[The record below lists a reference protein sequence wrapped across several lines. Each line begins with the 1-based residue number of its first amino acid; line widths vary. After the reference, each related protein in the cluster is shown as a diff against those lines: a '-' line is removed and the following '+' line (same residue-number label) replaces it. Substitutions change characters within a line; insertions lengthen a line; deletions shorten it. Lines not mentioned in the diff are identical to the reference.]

1 MTIKD
6 VTNAL
11 QIAGINPPSE
21 VSSKEVIKLFHDQKG
36 EIYTISTAKMVKFLL
51 ALGFPYSNFL
61 DCDRTGLNKAI
72 EGILKIDDEPEKSKF
87 RKALDGISDLF
98 GGKGKSGIPFQV
110 TIPDSFESA
119 QTLYN
124 KLFEYDCIEIISEDE
139 GVFNPSPDNTVYYTD
154 ANGAS
159 KGVDITQ
166 ADDIW
171 LQFKGKVNPRFCVL
185 ASAENNMISKEIA
198 IWGSFLPDHD
208 EKYYL
213 EASSANIRVDFKSTN
228 YAYYLVFA
236 NETLTRFY
244 AIRMD
249 ILSKALPTDQHWLC
263 IDFGTSNTTVGTW
276 KKDREKNPTHE
287 IVAFDDVTTAE
298 KKPNCLMPTIA
309 YVLNAS
315 SADSVQLLF
324 GFEAKKRLI
333 EMDYQPKGSIFYNI
347 KQWISADPDF
357 TVSCND
363 ENNHNIQLK
372 VHDIISMFLRYVVE
386 QAEIKLKRHF
396 VNFHFS
402 APIKLKARLYAIT
415 SKAFKRED
423 GYTVADVQSSLDEG
437 IAIMY
442 ERISELREEF
452 LKTPQKN
459 RGDVMIIDCG
469 GGTTDVARCRYAFA
483 SSDVGVRTQIRV
495 RSVNGQYFG
504 GNELTYRIFQ
514 LLKIKLSDY
523 YKRGMQSEKIQIT
536 SIDDLISTATDDYLN
551 AVDQYITQIIER
563 KDTPFTYYDQLDKAS
578 QEAEWVLPT
587 DYANKAFVNGAA
599 MIAQAK
605 RNFNYLWNWA
615 ERIKIEFFSGESRA
629 TFSFTSD
636 IQTDKALYFFADP
649 SGEHKVPK
657 MSLKKQESVPDV
669 AINIKE
675 LTALLSPQIY
685 YILSIM
691 LLKADGSE
699 LIFDDKEMQ
708 NTRMLL
714 AGQSCKISLF
724 RDLMKEYIPGRRTRS
739 GKSVKRTAAEMKLS
753 CVKGCIQYLME
764 KEMLNGETQILTDA
778 PSVVYRVAVTTES
791 INSEK
796 VLLDGRSIR
805 QTDKVKTMNRIEIIS
820 RPVAKGEI
828 HYSVYNNV
836 VGCNDTVS
844 TGVIPIEP
852 NNDKTPYDNL
862 ENLMA
867 EIASKSISDLSSYQ
881 FDHEGKSESVL
892 SRLRTDLQAIESDQ
906 DGKLLYFIL
915 PNNDGCGFILWQ
927 IIKCLENGVR
937 KYYLFEPTQL
947 DYLKDT
953 VISRFDGQNCV
964 MRA

>member
-1 MTIKD
+1 MTLKD

-11 QIAGINPPSE
+11 ATAGITAPSA
-21 VSSKEVIKLFHDQKG
+21 VSGKEVIKLFQEQDG
-36 EIYTISTAKMVKFLL
+36 ESYTVSTAKMVKFLL
-51 ALGFPYSNFL
+51 ELGLPYSDYL
-61 DCDRTGLNKAI
+61 ECDRTGLNKML
-72 EGILKIDDEPEKSKF
+72 ETILKIDDEPPKPKYQ
-87 RKALDGISDLF
+87 KAIESISDFF
-98 GGKGKSGIPFQV
+98 GGKGKSGVPFQV

-119 QTLYN
+119 QNLYT
-124 KLFEYDCIEIISEDE
+124 KLCENDCIEIIPQEIIPQDE
-139 GVFNPSPDNTVYYTD
+139 SVFSSSPDNIVYHTD
-154 ANGAS
+154 ANGIS

-166 ADDIW
+166 ADNIW
-171 LQFKGKVNPRFCVL
+171 LLFKGKVNPDFYMVV
-185 ASAENNMISKEIA
+185 SAEDNVISKEIA
-198 IWGSFLPDHD
+198 IWGSFLPDHHGM
-208 EKYYL
+208 YYL
-213 EASSANIRVDFKSTN
+213 EAASSDIRMNFQSTN

-244 AIRMD
+244 AISMD
-249 ILSKALPTDQHWLC
+249 FKSKVLPVDHHWLC

-276 KKDREKNPTHE
+276 KDDKTHE
-287 IVAFDDVTTAE
+287 IVAFDDVTSTD
-298 KKPNCLMPTIA
+298 KKPNSLMPTIA

-315 SADSVQLLF
+315 SPESAQLLF

-333 EMDYQPKGSIFYNI
+333 ETDYQPKGSIFYNI
-347 KQWISADPDF
+347 KQWISADSDYK
-357 TVSCND
+357 VSCND
-363 ENNHNIQLK
+363 EYNHNIEIK
-372 VHDIISMFLRYVVE
+372 VHDIISLFLKYVVE
-386 QAEIKLKRHF
+386 QTEIKLKRHF
-396 VNFHFS
+396 VKLHFS
-402 APIKLKARLYAIT
+402 APIKLKDRFYAIT
-415 SKAFKRED
+415 SKTFKEPE
-423 GYTVADVQSSLDEG
+423 YTVADVQESLDEG

-452 LKTPQKN
+452 RKNPLKN

-483 SSDVGVRTQIRV
+483 LSDVGVKTQIRV
-495 RSVNGQYFG
+495 CSVNGQYFG

-523 YKRGMQSEKIQIT
+523 FKSGIQNAKIQIT

-551 AVDQYITQIIER
+551 AVDQYIAQIIER
-563 KDTPFTYYDQLDKAS
+563 KNTPFTYYDQLDKAS

-587 DYANKAFVNGAA
+587 DYANKSIVNGAA

-629 TFSFTSD
+629 TFSFSTD

-649 SGEHKVPK
+649 SGERKVPK

-714 AGQSCKISLF
+714 SGQSCKISLF

-739 GKSVKRTAAEMKLS
+739 GKNVKRTAEEMKLS

-764 KEMLNGETQILTDA
+764 KEVLNGETQILTDA
-778 PSVVYRVAVTTES
+778 PSIIYRVAVKTDSLE
-791 INSEK
+791 SEK
-796 VLLDGRSIR
+796 VLLDGRSIK
-805 QTDKVKTMNRIEIIS
+805 QTDKAKTMNRVEIIQ
-820 RPVAKGEI
+820 RPIAKGEI

-836 VGCNDTVS
+836 VNCNDAVS
-844 TGVIPIEP
+844 SGAVSIEP
-852 NNDKTPYDNL
+852 SNTSTAYDNL
-862 ENLMA
+862 ADLIT
-867 EIASKSISDLSSYQ
+867 EIDKKSITDLSSYQ
-881 FDHEGKSESVL
+881 FEHEGKSESVL
-892 SRLRTDLQAIESDQ
+892 LRLETDLQAIESGEN
-906 DGKLLYFIL
+906 GKILYFIL
-915 PNNDGCGFILWQ
+915 PNNDGCGFLLWQ
-927 IIKCLENGVR
+927 IKKCSENGVR

-964 MRA
+964 TRA

>member
-21 VSSKEVIKLFHDQKG
+21 VSSKEVIRLFHEQKG
-36 EIYTISTAKMVKFLL
+36 ESYTVSTSKMVKFLL
-51 ALGFPYSNFL
+51 ALGFSYSNFL
-61 DCDRTGLNKAI
+61 DCDRTGLNKVL
-72 EGILKIDDEPEKSKF
+72 EESLKIDDEPEKSKF
-87 RKALDGISDLF
+87 RKALDGISDFF

-110 TIPDSFESA
+110 SIPDSFEAA
-119 QTLYN
+119 QDLFN
-124 KLFEYDCIEIISEDE
+124 KLFENDCIEIIPQDE
-139 GVFNPSPDNTVYYTD
+139 GVFNPSPDNTVYHTD
-154 ANGAS
+154 ANGFS

-171 LQFKGKVNPRFCVL
+171 LQFTGRVNPRFYMLV
-185 ASAENNMISKEIA
+185 SAENEVISKEIA
-198 IWGSFLPDHD
+198 IWGSFLPDHHGTFF
-208 EKYYL
+208 L
-213 EASSANIRVDFKSTN
+213 EATSANIRVNFQSTN

-249 ILSKALPTDQHWLC
+249 LFSKALSTDSHWLC

-276 KKDREKNPTHE
+276 KDDQTHE
-287 IVAFDDVTTAE
+287 IVAFDDVTSSD

-309 YVLNAS
+309 YVLSAS
-315 SADSVQLLF
+315 SAESVQLLF

-333 EMDYQPKGSIFYNI
+333 ETDYQPKGSIFYNI
-347 KQWISADPDF
+347 KQWISADSNY

-363 ENNHNIQLK
+363 ENNHNIELK
-372 VHDIISMFLRYVVE
+372 VHDIISMFLKYVVE

-402 APIKLKARLYAIT
+402 APIKLKDRLYAIT
-415 SKAFKRED
+415 SKTFNEA

-452 LKTPQKN
+452 LKNPQKN
-459 RGDVMIIDCG
+459 HGDVMIIDCG

-483 SSDVGVRTQIRV
+483 STDVGVKTQIRV

-523 YKRGMQSEKIQIT
+523 YKSGMQSAKIQIT

-563 KDTPFTYYDQLDKAS
+563 KDTPFSYYDQLDKAS

-587 DYANKAFVNGAA
+587 DYANKSIVNGAA

-629 TFSFTSD
+629 TFSFSTD

-708 NTRMLL
+708 KTRMLL

-739 GKSVKRTAAEMKLS
+739 GKNVKRTAAEMKLS

-764 KEMLNGETQILTDA
+764 KEVLNGETEIFTDA
-778 PSVVYRVAVTTES
+778 PSVIYRVAVKTES
-791 INSEK
+791 LESEK

-805 QTDKVKTMNRIEIIS
+805 QTDKAKSMNRIEIIQ
-820 RPVAKGEI
+820 RPIAAGEI

-836 VGCNDTVS
+836 VSSNDTVS
-844 TGVIPIEP
+844 TGAVRIEP
-852 NNDKTPYDNL
+852 DNKNISFDNL
-862 ENLMA
+862 ADLIA
-867 EIASKSISDLSSYQ
+867 EIASKSITDISKYQ
-881 FDHEGKSESVL
+881 FEHEGRSESVL
-892 SRLRTDLQAIESDQ
+892 SRLETDLQAIESGEN
-906 DGKLLYFIL
+906 GKLLYFIL

-927 IIKCLENGVR
+927 VIKRSENGIR

-947 DYLKDT
+947 DYIKDT
-953 VISRFDGQNCV
+953 VISRFDGKNCV
-964 MRA
+964 TRA

>member
-1 MTIKD
+1 MTIND
-6 VTNAL
+6 VINAL

-21 VSSKEVIKLFHDQKG
+21 VNSKEVIKLFHEQNG
-36 EIYTISTAKMVKFLL
+36 ESYTVSNAKMIRFFL
-51 ALGFPYSNFL
+51 ALGFSYSNLL
-61 DCDRTGLNKAI
+61 DCDRTGLNKI
-72 EGILKIDDEPEKSKF
+72 LENKLKIDDEPEKSKI
-87 RKALDGISDLF
+87 RKALDGISDIF
-98 GGKGKSGIPFQV
+98 VVKGKSGIPFQV
-110 TIPDSFESA
+110 TIPDSFEAA
-119 QTLYN
+119 QVLYS
-124 KLFEYDCIEIISEDE
+124 KLCDNDCIEIISQDE
-139 GVFNPSPDNTVYYTD
+139 GVFNPSPDNIVYHTD
-154 ANGAS
+154 ANGGV

-171 LQFKGKVNPRFCVL
+171 LQFTGKVNPGFYMMV
-185 ASAENNMISKEIA
+185 SAENNTLSKEVA
-198 IWGSFLPDHD
+198 ILGNFLTDHHGT
-208 EKYYL
+208 YYL
-213 EASSANIRVDFKSTN
+213 EATSENIRVDFQSTN

-249 ILSKALPTDQHWLC
+249 LLSKSLPTDYHWLC

-276 KKDREKNPTHE
+276 KEDQTHE
-287 IVAFDDVTTAE
+287 IVAFDDVTVAD
-298 KKPNCLMPTIA
+298 KKPNSLMPTMA

-315 SADSVQLLF
+315 NPESVQLLF

-333 EMDYQPKGSIFYNI
+333 ETDYQPKGSIFYNI
-347 KQWISADPDF
+347 KQWISADPDY

-363 ENNHNIQLK
+363 EYNHNIELK
-372 VHDIISMFLRYVVE
+372 VHDIISMFLKYVVE

-396 VNFHFS
+396 VKFHFS
-402 APIKLKARLYAIT
+402 APIKLKDRLYAIT
-415 SKAFKRED
+415 SKTFNGAE
-423 GYTVADVQSSLDEG
+423 YTVANVQDSLDEG

-442 ERISELREEF
+442 ERISELREEYR
-452 LKTPQKN
+452 KDSKKN

-469 GGTTDVARCRYAFA
+469 GGTTDVARCRYAFT
-483 SSDVGVRTQIRV
+483 SSDVGVKTQIRV
-495 RSVNGQYFG
+495 CSVNGQYFG

-523 YKRGMQSEKIQIT
+523 YKSGIHSEKIQIT
-536 SIDDLISTATDDYLN
+536 SIDDLISTATDDYLK
-551 AVDQYITQIIER
+551 AVDDYIKQIIER
-563 KDTPFTYYDQLDKAS
+563 KDTPFTYYEQLDKAS

-587 DYANKAFVNGAA
+587 DYANKAIVNGAA

-629 TFSFTSD
+629 TFSFSTD
-636 IQTDKALYFFADP
+636 IQTDKALYFYADP
-649 SGEHKVPK
+649 SGEHTVPK
-657 MSLKKQESVPDV
+657 MNLKKLASVPDV

-739 GKSVKRTAAEMKLS
+739 GKNVKRTAAEMKLS

-778 PSVVYRVAVTTES
+778 PSVIYRVAVNTES
-791 INSEK
+791 FDSEK
-796 VLLDGRSIR
+796 ILLDGRSIK
-805 QTDKVKTMNRIEIIS
+805 QTDKVKTMNRVEIIQ
-820 RPVAKGEI
+820 RQFAVGEI
-828 HYSVYNNV
+828 QYSVYNNV
-836 VGCNDTVS
+836 VSTNDAVS
-844 TGVIPIEP
+844 AGAIRIEP
-852 NNDKTPYDNL
+852 DITKYTPFDNL
-862 ENLMA
+862 TDLIT
-867 EIASKSISDLSSYQ
+867 EITKRSVPGIESYQ
-881 FDHEGKSESVL
+881 FEHEGKSESVL
-892 SRLRTDLQAIESDQ
+892 SRLETDLHGIESDQ
-906 DGKLLYFIL
+906 NGKLLYFIL

-927 IIKCLENGVR
+927 IVKRTEDGKR
-937 KYYLFEPTQL
+937 MYYLFEPSMI

-953 VISRFDGQNCV
+953 VVSRFDGKNCI

>member
-6 VTNAL
+6 VTKAL
-11 QIAGINPPSE
+11 KIAGINPPSE
-21 VSSKEVIKLFHDQKG
+21 VSSKEVIKLFHELKG
-36 EIYTISTAKMVKFLL
+36 EIYTVSTAKMVKFLL
-51 ALGFPYSNFL
+51 SLGFSYSKFL
-61 DCDRTGLNKAI
+61 DCDRTELNKML
-72 EGILKIDDEPEKSKF
+72 ENNLKIDDEPEKSKF

-98 GGKGKSGIPFQV
+98 AGKGKSGIPFKV
-110 TIPDSFESA
+110 IIPDSFESA
-119 QTLYN
+119 QNLYN
-124 KLFEYDCIEIISEDE
+124 KLFENDCIEIIPQDE
-139 GVFNPSPDNTVYYTD
+139 VVFNPSSDNKVYYTD
-154 ANGAS
+154 SNGIS

-171 LQFKGKVNPRFCVL
+171 LQFTGKINSNFYMIVP
-185 ASAENNMISKEIA
+185 AENNIVSKELA
-198 IWGSFLPDHD
+198 IYGTFLPDNHGT
-208 EKYYL
+208 YYL
-213 EASSANIRVDFKSTN
+213 EAASANIRVDFKSTN

-249 ILSKALPTDQHWLC
+249 FFSKVLPTDYHWLC

-276 KKDREKNPTHE
+276 KEDQTHE
-287 IVAFDDVTTAE
+287 IVAFDDVTSAD
-298 KKPNCLMPTIA
+298 KNPNCLMPTIA
-309 YVLNAS
+309 YILNAPNAE
-315 SADSVQLLF
+315 SAQLLF

-333 EMDYQPKGSIFYNI
+333 DTDYQPKGSIFYNI
-347 KQWISADPDF
+347 KQWISADPNY

-363 ENNHNIQLK
+363 ENNHNIDLK
-372 VHDIISMFLRYVVE
+372 VHDIISMFLKYVVE

-402 APIKLKARLYAIT
+402 APIKLKDRLYAIT
-415 SKAFKRED
+415 SNTFNEA

-452 LKTPQKN
+452 RKNPQKN

-469 GGTTDVARCRYAFA
+469 GGTTDVARCRYAFS
-483 SSDVGVRTQIRV
+483 SSDVGVKTQIRV

-523 YKRGMQSEKIQIT
+523 YKSGMHSSKIQIM

-587 DYANKAFVNGAA
+587 DYANKAIVNGAA

-629 TFSFTSD
+629 TFSFSTD
-636 IQTDKALYFFADP
+636 IQTDKALYFYADP
-649 SGEHKVPK
+649 SGEHIVPK
-657 MSLKKQESVPDV
+657 MSLKKQDSVPDV

-708 NTRMLL
+708 KTRMLL
-714 AGQSCKISLF
+714 SGQSCKISLF

-739 GKSVKRTAAEMKLS
+739 GKNVKRTATEMKLS

-764 KEMLNGETQILTDA
+764 KEVLNGETQIITDA
-778 PSVVYRVAVTTES
+778 PSVIYRVAVKSES
-791 INSEK
+791 LEAEK

-805 QTDKVKTMNRIEIIS
+805 QTDKVKSMNRIEIVQRS
-820 RPVAKGEI
+820 VAAGEI
-828 HYSVYNNV
+828 LYSVYNNV
-836 VGCNDTVS
+836 VSSNDTVS
-844 TGVIPIEP
+844 TGAVRIEP
-852 NNDKTPYDNL
+852 SNTNTPYDKL
-862 ENLMA
+862 ADLIA
-867 EIASKSISDLSSYQ
+867 EIANHSIADLSSYQ
-881 FDHEGKSESVL
+881 FEHEGKSESVL
-892 SRLRTDLQAIESDQ
+892 SRLETDLQAIESGGN
-906 DGKLLYFIL
+906 GKLLYFIL

-927 IIKCLENGVR
+927 IIKRSVDGKR
-937 KYYLFEPTQL
+937 MYYLFEPTQF

-953 VISRFDGQNCV
+953 VISRFDGKNCV

>member
-1 MTIKD
+1 MKTND
-6 VTNAL
+6 VKNAL
-11 QIAGINPPSE
+11 RIAGINPPSE
-21 VSSKEVIKLFHDQKG
+21 VSSKEVISLFHEHKG
-36 EIYTISTAKMVKFLL
+36 ESYIISTPKMVNFLL
-51 ALGFPYSNFL
+51 ALGFPYSKFL
-61 DCDRTGLNKAI
+61 DCDRKALNKKL
-72 EGILKIDDEPEKSKF
+72 ENMLKIEDEPERSIFIKT
-87 RKALDGISDLF
+87 LDGISDFF

-119 QTLYN
+119 QHLYN
-124 KLFEYDCIEIISEDE
+124 KLFENDCIEIIPQDE
-139 GVFNPSPDNTVYYTD
+139 RVFNPSPDNIVYHTE
-154 ANGAS
+154 AHGSS

-171 LQFKGKVNPRFCVL
+171 LQFKGKVNTGFYMMV
-185 ASAENNMISKEIA
+185 SAENNVISKEIA
-198 IWGSFLPDHD
+198 IWGTFLADHHGT
-208 EKYYL
+208 YYL
-213 EASSANIRVDFKSTN
+213 EAISSNIRMDFQSTN

-249 ILSKALPTDQHWLC
+249 IFTKVLPTDRHWLC

-276 KKDREKNPTHE
+276 KEEQKHE
-287 IVAFDDVTTAE
+287 IVAFDDVTSAD

-315 SADSVQLLF
+315 SAESAQLLF

-333 EMDYQPKGSIFYNI
+333 DTDYQPKGSIFYNI
-347 KQWISADPDF
+347 KQWISADSNYM
-357 TVSCND
+357 VSCND
-363 ENNHNIQLK
+363 ENNHNIELK
-372 VHDIISMFLRYVVE
+372 VHDIISMFLKYVVE

-402 APIKLKARLYAIT
+402 APIKLKDRLYAIT
-415 SKAFKRED
+415 SKTFNEE

-442 ERISELREEF
+442 EQISGLREEF
-452 LKTPQKN
+452 QKNPQKN

-469 GGTTDVARCRYAFA
+469 GGTTDVARCRYAFT
-483 SSDVGVRTQIRV
+483 SSDVGVKTQIRV

-514 LLKIKLSDY
+514 LLKIKLSNY
-523 YKRGMQSEKIQIT
+523 YKSGAQSAKIQIT

-563 KDTPFTYYDQLDKAS
+563 NDTLFTYYDKLDKAS
-578 QEAEWVLPT
+578 NEAEWVLPT
-587 DYANKAFVNGAA
+587 DYANKSIVNGAA

-629 TFSFTSD
+629 TFSFSED
-636 IQTDKALYFFADP
+636 IQTDKALYFFVDP
-649 SGEHKVPK
+649 SGEHRVPK
-657 MSLKKQESVPDV
+657 MSLKKQESVPEV

-708 NTRMLL
+708 QTRMLL
-714 AGQSCKISLF
+714 SGQSCKISLF
-724 RDLMKEYIPGRRTRS
+724 RDLIKEYIPGRRTRN
-739 GKSVKRTAAEMKLS
+739 GKNVKRTAAEMKLS
-753 CVKGCIQYLME
+753 CVKGCIQYLMD
-764 KEMLNGETQILTDA
+764 KEVLNGDTQILTDA
-778 PSVVYRVAVTTES
+778 PSVIYRVAVKTES
-791 INSEK
+791 FDSEK
-796 VLLDGRSIR
+796 VLLDGRSIK
-805 QTDKVKTMNRIEIIS
+805 QTDKIKSMKSIEIVQ
-820 RPVAKGEI
+820 RQFAAGEI
-828 HYSVYNNV
+828 QYSVYNNV
-836 VGCNDTVS
+836 VNINDAVS
-844 TGVIPIEP
+844 NGAVRIEP
-852 NNDKTPYDNL
+852 DITKYTPYDNL
-862 ENLMA
+862 NDLVA
-867 EIASKSISDLSSYQ
+867 EIEKRSISDLSSYQ
-881 FDHEGKSESVL
+881 FVHEGKSESVL
-892 SRLRTDLQAIESDQ
+892 SRLETDLHAIESGEN
-906 DGKLLYFIL
+906 GKLLYFIL

-927 IIKCLENGVR
+927 IIKRSENGIR

-947 DYLKDT
+947 DYIKDT
-953 VISRFDGQNCV
+953 VISRFDGKNCV
-964 MRA
+964 TRA